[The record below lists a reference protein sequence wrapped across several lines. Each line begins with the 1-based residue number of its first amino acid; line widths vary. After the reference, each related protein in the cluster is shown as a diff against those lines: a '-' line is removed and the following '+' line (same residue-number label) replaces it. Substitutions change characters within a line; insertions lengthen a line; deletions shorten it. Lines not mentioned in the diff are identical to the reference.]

1 MIQPLNGN
9 VKINRF
15 TDNRLI
21 LVLLLIVL
29 LLLTVIVDDKFDRP
43 KVVEF
48 YDGLKT
54 HIVKTYETDVDS
66 FLRSQ
71 NISLAK
77 GDILLNSLSEPLADS
92 MEIRLIKVSEEI
104 IIEEEPLA
112 YKKIM
117 QLCEALAP
125 GEIYE
130 LRSGAQ
136 GLKKNYYKV
145 TYHNMIQKSRQLL
158 GEVICEKPR
167 DQVVLCGKAAY
178 AAGFETSSWQKMS
191 FNVVVAGDK
200 NSRWKEELKNNGA
213 MFGIALVASKIIHEG
228 SLIEIEGYGKFI
240 VKNDD
245 SRTTDA
251 AEASAAPNGS
261 AGETH
266 PAQTAF
272 TQSAA
277 NIKLIMPDNISKNL
291 TMRKRNVKVRLI

>member
-54 HIVKTYETDVDS
+54 HIVKTYENDVDS

-77 GDILLNSLSEPLADS
+77 GDILMNSLSEPLADS

-130 LRSGAQ
+130 LRPGSQ

-145 TYHNMIQKSRQLL
+145 TYHNLIQKSRQLL
-158 GEVICEKPR
+158 GEVICEKPA
-167 DQVVLCGKAAY
+167 DQVILCGKAAY
-178 AAGFETSSWQKMS
+178 AAGFENSSWQKMS
-191 FNVVVAGDK
+191 FNVIVAGDK

-213 MFGIALVASKIIHEG
+213 MFGIALVASKIIREG
-228 SLIEIEGYGKFI
+228 SLIEVEGYGKFI

-245 SRTTDA
+245 SKTAETT
-251 AEASAAPNGS
+251 EILTLSHGS
-261 AGETH
+261 GGETH
-266 PAQTAF
+266 AAQPAAP
-272 TQSAA
+272 QSAA
-277 NIKLIMPDNISKNL
+277 NIKLIMPENISRNL
-291 TMRKRNVKVRLI
+291 SIRKRNVKVKLI